1 MTKKQ
6 PFFAKFLEG
15 KMTDELASAKA
26 GATNPVFDVV
36 YTDKYPSDDDE
47 LVTDKYP
54 SDDDELV
61 TDKYPSDNDE
71 IISSVN

>member
-15 KMTDELASAKA
+15 NINEELNRTKGGVTKPA
-26 GATNPVFDVV
+26 FDIV

-47 LVTDKYP
+47 IVTDKYP
-54 SDDDELV
+54 SDNDELV

-71 IISSVN
+71 TTI